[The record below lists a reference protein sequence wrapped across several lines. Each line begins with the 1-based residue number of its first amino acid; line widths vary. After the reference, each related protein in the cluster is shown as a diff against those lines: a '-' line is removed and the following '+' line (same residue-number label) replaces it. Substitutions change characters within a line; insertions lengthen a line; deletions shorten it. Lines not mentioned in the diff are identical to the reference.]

1 MNVLSKS
8 LRWLFF
14 SIIATRFQAPLY
26 IMGNISSRSLF
37 FTVDDLESTIVS
49 FFTLYTIE
57 LGDYHQ
63 LSIHIL
69 WRLSNLCV
77 YIFIYSD
84 KLVFVCQSSL
94 FKPDCSDDF
103 SCKGLREKCSI
114 SLSIRID
121 GILRGAEY
129 PLIAPWN
136 RLEKMFIDSGG
147 WAHSS
152 AFLCAIAAVAHTLIT
167 SIVCQSLFSFTCPNE
182 IFHCNSNT
190 TVFSGEAN
198 VCIVVLTQTL

>member
-1 MNVLSKS
+1 
-8 LRWLFF
+8 
-14 SIIATRFQAPLY
+14 
-26 IMGNISSRSLF
+26 MGNISSRSLF

>member
-49 FFTLYTIE
+49 FFTNFTQQNWEIITNFLYQLYTIE

-129 PLIAPWN
+129 PLIAP
-136 RLEKMFIDSGG
+136 
-147 WAHSS
+147 
-152 AFLCAIAAVAHTLIT
+152 
-167 SIVCQSLFSFTCPNE
+167 
-182 IFHCNSNT
+182 
-190 TVFSGEAN
+190 
-198 VCIVVLTQTL
+198 